1 MRSLYEGILA
11 DIEDTLS
18 SSDDN
23 IALVS
28 ANMPDSPLR
37 KMFCVDNSWIEQPFA
52 LNNKELTV
60 STENSRGGT
69 AINSVQIIADE
80 QNRLSDYIKNVESL
94 KILAP
99 CSIFC
104 KDIDKD
110 ICKSIISPSIC
121 IRSTRAGEINNVR
134 LRAESVGKLKI
145 IPKISIEVPNPK
157 ISNSVLDIDST
168 VSSNGRLL
176 CLGIPEFKNVSS
188 SSIQVIDCSSTKEI
202 VFAGTKPLDVFADKK
217 WTNLFEFGY
226 TLKYCT
232 GRKYD
237 EATAST
243 VSIKSMKDIKKL
255 VTSKDFYGRIYNE
268 WPYRLKPNVKLSEF
282 IDVSKFD
289 KLERINI
296 YDKKVTV
303 VFEKLTGNWAKFNS
317 AYKSAFG
324 DILKT
329 TWDQMHPEYN
339 QTNIGKHIP
348 VTADGWRVIII
359 RY

>member
-18 SSDDN
+18 TSDDN

-28 ANMPDSPLR
+28 ANMLDSPLR
-37 KMFCVDNSWIEQPFA
+37 KMFCINNSIVEQPFA

-60 STENSRGGT
+60 STESSGGT
-69 AINSVQIIADE
+69 TVISSVQIVADD

-94 KILAP
+94 KILVP

-121 IRSTRAGEINNVR
+121 IRTTRAGEINNVR
-134 LRAESVGKLKI
+134 LSAETVGKI
-145 IPKISIEVPNPK
+145 RCIPKISIEVPNPK
-157 ISNSVLDIDST
+157 ISNSVLDINNAM
-168 VSSNGRLL
+168 SSNGRLL

-188 SSIQVIDCSSTKEI
+188 SSIQVIDCSATKEI
-202 VFAGTKPLDVFADKK
+202 VFAGTKPLDVFANKR
-217 WTNLFEFGY
+217 WANLFEFGY

-237 EATAST
+237 EAIAST
-243 VSIKSMKDIKKL
+243 VNIKSMKDIKKL
-255 VTSKDFYGRIYNE
+255 VTSKDFYSRTYNE
-268 WPYRLKPNVKLSEF
+268 WPYRLKPNVKLSDF
-282 IDVSKFD
+282 IDISKFD

-296 YDKKVTV
+296 YDKRVTV
-303 VFEKLTGNWAKFNS
+303 VFEKLTGSWAKFNS
-317 AYKSAFG
+317 AHQSAFT
-324 DILKT
+324 DILKI
-329 TWDQMHPEYN
+329 TWDQIHPEYN
-339 QTNIGKHIP
+339 KTNISKHIP
-348 VTADGWRVIII
+348 VTVDGWRVIII

>member
-1 MRSLYEGILA
+1 MKSLYEGILA

-18 SSDDN
+18 TSDDN

-28 ANMPDSPLR
+28 ANMFDSPLR
-37 KMFCVDNSWIEQPFA
+37 KMFCVNNSIVEQPFT
-52 LNNKELTV
+52 LNNKELTI
-60 STENSRGGT
+60 STESSGGT
-69 AINSVQIIADE
+69 TVISSVQIVADD

-94 KILAP
+94 KILVP

-134 LRAESVGKLKI
+134 LRAENVGRHRI

-157 ISNSVLDIDST
+157 ISNSVLDIDNAM
-168 VSSNGRLL
+168 SSNGRLL

-188 SSIQVIDCSSTKEI
+188 SSIQVIDCSATKEI
-202 VFAGTKPLDVFADKK
+202 VFTGTKPLDVFVNKRWA
-217 WTNLFEFGY
+217 NLFEFGY
-226 TLKYCT
+226 TLKYCA
-232 GRKYD
+232 GKNYN
-237 EATAST
+237 EAIAST
-243 VSIKSMKDIKKL
+243 VNIKSMKDIKKL

-268 WPYRLKPNVKLSEF
+268 WPYRLKSNVKLSDF
-282 IDVSKFD
+282 IDISKFD

-296 YDKKVTV
+296 YDKRVTV
-303 VFEKLTGNWAKFNS
+303 VFEKLTGNWTKFHS
-317 AYKSAFG
+317 AHLSAFT

-329 TWDQMHPEYN
+329 TWDQTHPEYN
-339 QTNIGKHIP
+339 KTNISNHIP

>member
-18 SSDDN
+18 TSDDN
-23 IALVS
+23 VAIVS
-28 ANMPDSPLR
+28 ANMADSPLR
-37 KMFCVDNSWIEQPFA
+37 KMFCVNNSCIEQPFT
-52 LNNKELTV
+52 LNNKELIV
-60 STENSRGGT
+60 STKNSRGGNE
-69 AINSVQIIADE
+69 INSIHIVADE

-94 KILAP
+94 KILVP

-121 IRSTRAGEINNVR
+121 VRSTRAGEITNVR
-134 LRAESVGKLKI
+134 LRAEYVGNVRC
-145 IPKISIEVPNPK
+145 IPKISIEVPDPK
-157 ISNSVLDIDST
+157 ISNSVLDISNT
-168 VSSNGRLL
+168 MSSNGRML

-202 VFAGTKPLDVFADKK
+202 VFAGTKPLDVFSNKRWA
-217 WTNLFEFGY
+217 NLFEFGY

-237 EATAST
+237 EAIAST
-243 VSIKSMKDIKKL
+243 VSIKSMKDIKKI

-268 WPYRLKPNVKLSEF
+268 WPYRLKPNVKLSDF

-303 VFEKLTGNWAKFNS
+303 VFEKITGSWAKFNPVH
-317 AYKSAFG
+317 KSAFG
-324 DILKT
+324 DMLKL
-329 TWDQMHPEYN
+329 TWDQTAEYN
-339 QTNIGKHIP
+339 ITNIGNHIP

>member
-18 SSDDN
+18 TSDDN

-28 ANMPDSPLR
+28 ANMIDSPLR
-37 KMFCVDNSWIEQPFA
+37 KMFCINNMSEQPFT

-60 STENSRGGT
+60 STESSGGT
-69 AINSVQIIADE
+69 GQGSVQIAADE

-94 KILAP
+94 KILVP
-99 CSIFC
+99 CSIWC

-134 LRAESVGKLKI
+134 LCAKNIGKTRI

-157 ISNSVLDIDST
+157 ISNSVLDIDAAM
-168 VSSNGRLL
+168 SSNGRLL

-188 SSIQVIDCSSTKEI
+188 SSIQVIDCSATKEI
-202 VFAGTKPLDVFADKK
+202 VFAGTKPLDMFTNNRWA
-217 WTNLFEFGY
+217 NLFEFGY

-232 GRKYD
+232 GKDYN

-255 VTSKDFYGRIYNE
+255 VTSKEFYNRTYNE
-268 WPYRLKPNVKLSEF
+268 WPYRLKPNVKLSDF
-282 IDVSKFD
+282 IDISKFD

-296 YDKKVTV
+296 YDKRVTV
-303 VFEKLTGNWAKFNS
+303 VFEKLTGNWAKFNP
-317 AYKSAFG
+317 AHASAFT
-324 DILKT
+324 DILKI

-339 QTNIGKHIP
+339 KTNISKHIP

>member
-18 SSDDN
+18 TSDDN
-23 IALVS
+23 IALVR

-37 KMFCVDNSWIEQPFA
+37 KMFCINNMSKQPFT
-52 LNNKELTV
+52 LNNKELIV
-60 STENSRGGT
+60 STESSGGT
-69 AINSVQIIADE
+69 GQGSVQIVADE

-94 KILAP
+94 KILVP
-99 CSIFC
+99 CSIWC

-134 LRAESVGKLKI
+134 LSAENIGKIKI

-157 ISNSVLDIDST
+157 ISNSVLDINT
-168 VSSNGRLL
+168 AMSSNGRLL
-176 CLGIPEFKNVSS
+176 CLGIPEFKNVLSN
-188 SSIQVIDCSSTKEI
+188 SIQVIDCAATKEI
-202 VFAGTKPLDVFADKK
+202 VFSGTKPLDMFEDKR

-226 TLKYCT
+226 TLKYCA
-232 GRKYD
+232 GKNYNESD
-237 EATAST
+237 AST
-243 VSIKSMKDIKKL
+243 VNIKSMKDIKKL
-255 VTSKDFYGRIYNE
+255 VTSKDFYNRTYNE
-268 WPYRLKPNVKLSEF
+268 WPYRLKPNVKLSDF
-282 IDVSKFD
+282 IDISKFD

-296 YDKKVTV
+296 YDKRVTV
-303 VFEKLTGNWAKFNS
+303 VFEKLIGNWAKFSS
-317 AYKSAFG
+317 AYKSAFT
-324 DILKT
+324 DILKI

-339 QTNIGKHIP
+339 KTNINKYIP

>member
-1 MRSLYEGILA
+1 MKSLYEGILA

-18 SSDDN
+18 TSDDN
-23 IALVS
+23 IALIS
-28 ANMPDSPLR
+28 SNMVDSPLR
-37 KMFCVDNSWIEQPFA
+37 KMFCVNNSYIEQPFA

-60 STENSRGGT
+60 STENARGGNE
-69 AINSVQIIADE
+69 INSIQIIADE
-80 QNRLSDYIKNVESL
+80 QNRLSDYIKNVDSL
-94 KILAP
+94 KILVP

-121 IRSTRAGEINNVR
+121 IRSTRDGEINNVR
-134 LRAESVGKLKI
+134 LSAEHTGKARV

-157 ISNSVLDIDST
+157 ISNSVLDIDNT

-202 VFAGTKPLDVFADKK
+202 VFAGTKPLDVFASKR
-217 WTNLFEFGY
+217 WTDLFEFGY

-268 WPYRLKPNVKLSEF
+268 WPYRLKPNAKLSDF

-339 QTNIGKHIP
+339 KTNIGNHIP

>member
-18 SSDDN
+18 ASDDN

-28 ANMPDSPLR
+28 ANMSDSPLR
-37 KMFCVDNSWIEQPFA
+37 KMFCINNMSKQPFA
-52 LNNKELTV
+52 LNNKELVV
-60 STENSRGGT
+60 STESSGGT
-69 AINSVQIIADE
+69 GQGSVQIVADE

-94 KILAP
+94 KILVP

-134 LRAESVGKLKI
+134 LSAETVGKI
-145 IPKISIEVPNPK
+145 RCIPKISIEVPNPK
-157 ISNSVLDIDST
+157 ISNSVLDIDNT

-188 SSIQVIDCSSTKEI
+188 SSIQIIDCSATKEI
-202 VFAGTKPLDVFADKK
+202 VFAGTKPLDVFANKRWAD
-217 WTNLFEFGY
+217 LFEFGY

-237 EATAST
+237 ESIAST
-243 VSIKSMKDIKKL
+243 VTIKSMKDIKKI

-268 WPYRLKPNVKLSEF
+268 WPYRLKPNVKLSDF

-289 KLERINI
+289 KLERINV

-324 DILKT
+324 DMLKI

-339 QTNIGKHIP
+339 QTNIGNYIP

>member
-18 SSDDN
+18 ASDDN
-23 IALVS
+23 IAVVS

-37 KMFCVDNSWIEQPFA
+37 KMFCVNNSWVVQPFT

-60 STENSRGGT
+60 STESSGGT
-69 AINSVQIIADE
+69 AISSIQIIADDK
-80 QNRLSDYIKNVESL
+80 NRLSDYIKNVESL
-94 KILAP
+94 KILVP

-110 ICKSIISPSIC
+110 ICKSIVSPSIC
-121 IRSTRAGEINNVR
+121 IRSTRAGEINNVHLEAR
-134 LRAESVGKLKI
+134 NIGKLKI

-157 ISNSVLDIDST
+157 ISNSILDIDNAM
-168 VSSNGRLL
+168 SSNGRLL

-188 SSIQVIDCSSTKEI
+188 SSIQVIDCAATKEI
-202 VFAGTKPLDVFADKK
+202 VFAGTKPLDIFGDKR
-217 WTNLFEFGY
+217 WANLFEFGY
-226 TLKYCT
+226 ALKYCA
-232 GRKYD
+232 GKNYN
-237 EATAST
+237 ESIAST
-243 VSIKSMKDIKKL
+243 VNIKSMKDIKKL
-255 VTSKDFYGRIYNE
+255 VTSKDFYNRTYNE
-268 WPYRLKPNVKLSEF
+268 WPYRLKPNVKLSDF
-282 IDVSKFD
+282 IDISKFD

-303 VFEKLTGNWAKFNS
+303 VFEKLTGNWAKFNPAHS
-317 AYKSAFG
+317 SAFT
-324 DILKT
+324 DILKI

-339 QTNIGKHIP
+339 KTNIGNHIP

>member
-37 KMFCVDNSWIEQPFA
+37 KMFCVDNSWIEQPFV

-69 AINSVQIIADE
+69 EINSVQIIADE

-134 LRAESVGKLKI
+134 LRAESVGKVKI

-157 ISNSVLDIDST
+157 ISNSVLDIDNS

-217 WTNLFEFGY
+217 WANLFEFGY

-232 GRKYD
+232 GRNYD
-237 EATAST
+237 EAIAST

-268 WPYRLKPNVKLSEF
+268 WPYRLKPNVKLSDF

-339 QTNIGKHIP
+339 ATNIGKHIP

>member
-18 SSDDN
+18 TSDDN
-23 IALVS
+23 VAIVS

-37 KMFCVDNSWIEQPFA
+37 KMFCVNNSLEQPFT

-60 STENSRGGT
+60 STENSRGGNEM
-69 AINSVQIIADE
+69 NSVQIVATE

-94 KILAP
+94 KILVP
-99 CSIFC
+99 CSIWC

-121 IRSTRAGEINNVR
+121 IRSTRDGEINNVR
-134 LRAESVGKLKI
+134 LSAETVGKI
-145 IPKISIEVPNPK
+145 RCIPKISIEVPNPK
-157 ISNSVLDIDST
+157 ISNSVLDIDNT
-168 VSSNGRLL
+168 VSSNGRML

-202 VFAGTKPLDVFADKK
+202 VFAGTKPLDVFANKS
-217 WTNLFEFGY
+217 WANLFEFGY

-237 EATAST
+237 EAIAST
-243 VSIKSMKDIKKL
+243 VTIKSMKDIKKI

-268 WPYRLKPNVKLSEF
+268 WPYRLKPNVKLSDF
-282 IDVSKFD
+282 IDISKFD
-289 KLERINI
+289 KLERINV

-324 DILKT
+324 DILKL
-329 TWDQMHPEYN
+329 TWDQTRPEYN
-339 QTNIGKHIP
+339 STNIGKHIP

>member
-18 SSDDN
+18 TSDDN

-28 ANMPDSPLR
+28 ANMIDSPLR
-37 KMFCVDNSWIEQPFA
+37 KMFCINNMSEQPFT

-60 STENSRGGT
+60 STESSGGT
-69 AINSVQIIADE
+69 GQGSVQIAADE

-94 KILAP
+94 KILVP
-99 CSIFC
+99 CSIWC

-121 IRSTRAGEINNVR
+121 VRSTRAGEINNVQ
-134 LRAESVGKLKI
+134 LCAKNIGKIRI

-157 ISNSVLDIDST
+157 FSNSVLDIDAAM
-168 VSSNGRLL
+168 SSNGRLL
-176 CLGIPEFKNVSS
+176 CLGIPEFKTVSS
-188 SSIQVIDCSSTKEI
+188 SSIQVIDCSATKEI
-202 VFAGTKPLDVFADKK
+202 VFAGTKPLDIFGDKR
-217 WTNLFEFGY
+217 WANLFEFGY
-226 TLKYCT
+226 ALKYCA
-232 GRKYD
+232 GKDYN

-243 VSIKSMKDIKKL
+243 VNIKSMKDIKKL
-255 VTSKDFYGRIYNE
+255 VTNKEFYNRTYNE
-268 WPYRLKPNVKLSEF
+268 WPYRLKPNVKLSDF
-282 IDVSKFD
+282 IDISKFD

-317 AYKSAFG
+317 AYKSAFT
-324 DILKT
+324 DILKI
-329 TWDQMHPEYN
+329 TWDQMHTEYN
-339 QTNIGKHIP
+339 KTNIGNHIP

>member
-18 SSDDN
+18 TSDNN

-28 ANMPDSPLR
+28 ANMLDSPLR
-37 KMFCVDNSWIEQPFA
+37 KMFCINNSWIEQPFT
-52 LNNKELTV
+52 LNDKELTV
-60 STENSRGGT
+60 STESSSGT
-69 AINSVQIIADE
+69 ALSSVQIVADDH
-80 QNRLSDYIKNVESL
+80 NRLSDYIKNVESL
-94 KILAP
+94 KILVP

-110 ICKSIISPSIC
+110 VCKSIISPSIC

-134 LRAESVGKLKI
+134 LRAESVGKIKI

-157 ISNSVLDIDST
+157 ISNSVLDIDNA

-188 SSIQVIDCSSTKEI
+188 SSIQIIDCSATKEI
-202 VFAGTKPLDVFADKK
+202 VFAGTKPLDIFGDKR
-217 WTNLFEFGY
+217 WSNLFEFGY
-226 TLKYCT
+226 TLKYCA
-232 GRKYD
+232 GKDYN
-237 EATAST
+237 EAIAST
-243 VSIKSMKDIKKL
+243 VNIKSMKDIKKL
-255 VTSKDFYGRIYNE
+255 VTNKEFYNRTYNE
-268 WPYRLKPNVKLSEF
+268 WPYRLKPNVKLSDF
-282 IDVSKFD
+282 IDISKFD

-296 YDKKVTV
+296 YDKRVTV
-303 VFEKLTGNWAKFNS
+303 VFEKLTGNWAKFHP
-317 AYKSAFG
+317 AHLSAFT
-324 DILKT
+324 DILKI

-339 QTNIGKHIP
+339 KTNIGKHIP

>member
-28 ANMPDSPLR
+28 ANMPDSSLR
-37 KMFCVDNSWIEQPFA
+37 KMFCINNMSEQPFT
-52 LNNKELTV
+52 LNDKELTV
-60 STENSRGGT
+60 STETSHGT
-69 AINSVQIIADE
+69 AQSSVQIVADE
-80 QNRLSDYIKNVESL
+80 QNRLSDYIKNAESL
-94 KILAP
+94 KILVP
-99 CSIFC
+99 CSIWC

-121 IRSTRAGEINNVR
+121 IRSTRGGEINNVR
-134 LRAESVGKLKI
+134 LRAESVGKIKI

-157 ISNSVLDIDST
+157 FSNSVLDIDNS

-188 SSIQVIDCSSTKEI
+188 SSIQVIDCAATKEI
-202 VFAGTKPLDVFADKK
+202 VFAGAKPLDIFGDKR
-217 WTNLFEFGY
+217 WANLFEFGY
-226 TLKYCT
+226 ELKYCA
-232 GRKYD
+232 GKKYD
-237 EATAST
+237 KSIAST
-243 VSIKSMKDIKKL
+243 VNVKSMKDIKKL
-255 VTSKDFYGRIYNE
+255 VTSKDFYNRTYNE
-268 WPYRLKPNVKLSEF
+268 WPYRLKPNVKLSDF
-282 IDVSKFD
+282 IDISKFD

-317 AYKSAFG
+317 AYKSAFT
-324 DILKT
+324 DILKI
-329 TWDQMHPEYN
+329 TWDQVHPKYN
-339 QTNIGKHIP
+339 KTNIGNHIP

>member
-18 SSDDN
+18 ASDDN

-28 ANMPDSPLR
+28 ANMLDSPLR
-37 KMFCVDNSWIEQPFA
+37 KMFCINNSWVEQPFA

-60 STENSRGGT
+60 STESSGGT
-69 AINSVQIIADE
+69 SISSVQIVADE

-94 KILAP
+94 KILVP

-121 IRSTRAGEINNVR
+121 VRTTRAGEINNVR
-134 LRAESVGKLKI
+134 LCAKNIGKIRI

-157 ISNSVLDIDST
+157 ISNSVLDIDNAM
-168 VSSNGRLL
+168 SSNGRLF

-188 SSIQVIDCSSTKEI
+188 SSIQVIDCSATKEI
-202 VFAGTKPLDVFADKK
+202 VFAGTKPLDIFGDKR
-217 WTNLFEFGY
+217 WSNLFEFGY
-226 TLKYCT
+226 TLKYCAGKDYNET
-232 GRKYD
+232 
-237 EATAST
+237 TAST
-243 VSIKSMKDIKKL
+243 VNIKSMKDIKKL
-255 VTSKDFYGRIYNE
+255 VTNKEFYNRTYNE
-268 WPYRLKPNVKLSEF
+268 WPYRLKPNVKLSDF
-282 IDVSKFD
+282 IDISKFD

-296 YDKKVTV
+296 YDKRVTV
-303 VFEKLTGNWAKFNS
+303 VFEKLTGGWAKFNP
-317 AYKSAFG
+317 AHLSAFT
-324 DILKT
+324 DILKI

-339 QTNIGKHIP
+339 KTNIGRHIP